1 MSKLIPIIASA
12 LTLGLLGG
20 CANPGVLQSSAV
32 NYDTQ
37 QAGQM
42 QQVQTGIVLA
52 VQPVNI
58 APSSTGIGTLGGA
71 AAGALAG
78 SSLGQ
83 GHGSAA
89 LGIIG
94 ALAGG
99 IAGSALEG
107 HALAQQGYQITVKL
121 DSGQTVAVTQAADI
135 AVRAGMRVEIVGG
148 GYYGAG
154 PARVLPLSQ

>member
-1 MSKLIPIIASA
+1 MKKISILA
-12 LTLGLLGG
+12 LAATVSLLAG
-20 CANPGVLQSSAV
+20 CANPGVMQSSAL

-37 QAGQM
+37 QAGQI
-42 QQVQTGIVLA
+42 QQVQTGVVLA
-52 VQPVNI
+52 VQQVNI

-78 SSLGQ
+78 SSVGQ

-107 HALAQQGYQITVKL
+107 HALAQQGYQITVRL

-135 AVRAGMRVEIVGG
+135 SVRSGMRVEIVGG
-148 GYYGAG
+148 GYYGSG